1 MSTTFS
7 DTRTDTVPVATQSS
21 QAMGM
26 TYTVASDAS
35 EAVNFAYGV
44 SALPTM
50 FLIDKKGVIREAFV
64 GFDPGRHKD
73 IEKAV
78 QALLAEPAP

>member
-1 MSTTFS
+1 
-7 DTRTDTVPVATQSS
+7 
-21 QAMGM
+21 MGM
-26 TYTVASDAS
+26 TYTVASDAG
-35 EAVNFAYGV
+35 EGVNGAYGV
-44 SALPTM
+44 TALPTL

-64 GFDPGRHKD
+64 GFDPGRHRD